1 MQLAVRAF
9 HGKHGRA
16 GAAGPWRRQT
26 PEARWGSEP
35 VNYGDPRT
43 ATSTSSSSSRYERAR
58 RASRGHKCL
67 ARVVQSVVAC
77 AFFVLMVLL
86 KAGCVR
92 APGKALTV
100 FPGKSSGSV
109 TLPCDG
115 LLAVLAGELPPGS
128 WLLGASVDGVLTGVR
143 GLDGE
148 SPDGPACCSQAVRA
162 CARDMACQGKET
174 QG

>member
-1 MQLAVRAF
+1 M
-9 HGKHGRA
+9 
-16 GAAGPWRRQT
+16 
-26 PEARWGSEP
+26 
-35 VNYGDPRT
+35 
-43 ATSTSSSSSRYERAR
+43 
-58 RASRGHKCL
+58 RGHKCL
-67 ARVVQSVVAC
+67 ARVAQSVVAC
-77 AFFVLMVLL
+77 AFFFLMVLF

>member
-1 MQLAVRAF
+1 M
-9 HGKHGRA
+9 
-16 GAAGPWRRQT
+16 
-26 PEARWGSEP
+26 
-35 VNYGDPRT
+35 
-43 ATSTSSSSSRYERAR
+43 
-58 RASRGHKCL
+58 RGHKCL
-67 ARVVQSVVAC
+67 ARVAQSVVAC

-128 WLLGASVDGVLTGVR
+128 WLLGASVDGVLTGKR
-143 GLDGE
+143 GWTASLRTVQPAAPRRCALARGTWRVKARNPRVSPAGIE
-148 SPDGPACCSQAVRA
+148 SNRDRAGPHPGGLSASSGVVTYRHHCSRGGRASQATCCGDPRLSG
-162 CARDMACQGKET
+162 QGPWS
-174 QG
+174 GGG